1 MITRPST
8 RPQSLLRAVVKQ
20 ASALPRTQCRSKHT
34 PPTWTDHQKQDR
46 FANNGVP
53 GFLSAN
59 AYQETY
65 AKYSQ
70 YLCDKLTEY
79 TQGTPDESVQPRD
92 LHFQCS
98 HRPERAA
105 LYNHA
110 AMANHTHFFWE
121 ALTDSEDPAQRR
133 PGMQTM
139 RNIEMDFESV
149 DHLRSEFL
157 ETADAMFGNGFVW
170 LMKPPS
176 AGGMTILATY
186 NAGSPY
192 PEAAPRRDTRDMANF
207 NGRQL
212 ADDLKS
218 GVAGRPRVI
227 ASGGQTAGSFG
238 QFSANQTNRFTG
250 LLNAQPILCVNV
262 WEHQWI
268 PDYGVLGK
276 RAYLTAWWDCIDWQV
291 VENRLST
298 VEPDNYGYGGNRR
311 TRNLGSIEAV
321 GRGM

>member
-1 MITRPST
+1 MGNECRPLHRPFMITRPST

-20 ASALPRTQCRSKHT
+20 ASALPRTQRRSKHT
-34 PPTWTDHQKQDR
+34 PPTWTDRQKQDR
-46 FANNGVP
+46 FAKNGVP

-133 PGMQTM
+133 PGMQT
-139 RNIEMDFESV
+139 
-149 DHLRSEFL
+149 
-157 ETADAMFGNGFVW
+157 
-170 LMKPPS
+170 
-176 AGGMTILATY
+176 
-186 NAGSPY
+186 
-192 PEAAPRRDTRDMANF
+192 
-207 NGRQL
+207 
-212 ADDLKS
+212 
-218 GVAGRPRVI
+218 
-227 ASGGQTAGSFG
+227 
-238 QFSANQTNRFTG
+238 NRFTG

-311 TRNLGSIEAV
+311 TRNLGSIVAV